1 MVFVKQSAAHG
12 MVSVLLPETV
22 IETMMA
28 PDMVSF
34 PVSVFPGRLVSLT
47 ALMLVLKLAS
57 KWDSKSVL
65 KLVPE
70 YLQDRLPGMEFLVF
84 RELSP

>member
-1 MVFVKQSAAHG
+1 M
-12 MVSVLLPETV
+12 SVLLPETV

-34 PVSVFPGRLVSLT
+34 PVSVFPGM
-47 ALMLVLKLAS
+47 MLWTVLKSAS
-57 KWDSKSVL
+57 KWDPKSVL

-70 YLQDRLPGMEFLVF
+70 YLSDRSPGMEYLVF
-84 RELSP
+84 CELSP

>member
-1 MVFVKQSAAHG
+1 M
-12 MVSVLLPETV
+12 SVLLPETV

-34 PVSVFPGRLVSLT
+34 PVSVFPGMMLLT
-47 ALMLVLKLAS
+47 VLKSAS
-57 KWDSKSVL
+57 KWDPKSVL

-70 YLQDRLPGMEFLVF
+70 YLSDRLPGMEFLVF
-84 RELSP
+84 CEVSP

>member
-1 MVFVKQSAAHG
+1 M
-12 MVSVLLPETV
+12 SVLLPETV

-34 PVSVFPGRLVSLT
+34 PVSVFPGM
-47 ALMLVLKLAS
+47 MLWTVLKSAS
-57 KWDSKSVL
+57 KWDPKSVL

-70 YLQDRLPGMEFLVF
+70 YLSDRSPEMEFLVF
-84 RELSP
+84 CELSP

>member
-1 MVFVKQSAAHG
+1 M
-12 MVSVLLPETV
+12 SVLLPETV

-34 PVSVFPGRLVSLT
+34 PVSVFPGMMLLT
-47 ALMLVLKLAS
+47 VLKSAS
-57 KWDSKSVL
+57 KWDPKSVL

-70 YLQDRLPGMEFLVF
+70 YLSDRLPGMEFLVF
-84 RELSP
+84 CELSP